1 MELTGTL
8 KEKFATEQVTD
19 KFAKREFILE
29 TTTKVKE
36 SEFTDLIKFQLT
48 QDRCKVIEEI
58 NEGTEIKVYFNIRG
72 RGWENKEGTKI
83 YFNSLEAWKVETM
96 AVAPVEEAPEIPE
109 EQQDDLP
116 F

>member
-1 MELTGTL
+1 MELTETL

-48 QDRCKVIEEI
+48 QDRCKLIEDI
-58 NEGTEIKVYFNIRG
+58 KIGTEIKVHFNIRG
-72 RGWENKEGTKI
+72 RGWENKEKKTV
-83 YFNSLEAWKVETM
+83 YFNSLEAWKVEPM
-96 AVAPVEEAPEIPE
+96 AVAPVEEVPEMPE
-109 EQQDDLP
+109 ENDDLP